1 MTAATP
7 QEGRPVGADRSEP
20 PPAAPEGRANLMLV
34 LATLGFTI
42 NFWAW
47 SLVGP
52 LGATYRSELDL
63 TPIQVSVAV
72 AVPVIVGSLGR
83 IPIGALTDRFG
94 ARTMFPVV
102 SVLTILP
109 ALFVGFAANSFP
121 LLILGGFF
129 LGLGGTAFA
138 VGVPFVNGWYAPERR
153 GTALGIFGMGT
164 AGTAIAA
171 FTTVAIAEELGRSA
185 PFVLVS
191 VLLALYAVV
200 ARLLLRDPGAR
211 SAPTGSLLSRTVQ
224 TLRIPV
230 TGQLAIIYA
239 MGFGGFVAFSVYL
252 PTYLVTAYGLSAGDA
267 ALRTAGFVVLAVV
280 ARPVGGMLSDRWH
293 PVPVLTVCFVAAGLM
308 AALASFQLELLPAG
322 TVAFL
327 GLAATLGAASGA
339 CFALVAKVAPAGQ
352 VGSVTGIV
360 GAAGGLGGF
369 FPPLVMGAV
378 YSATGEYTLGLVL
391 LALSALATAAFTW
404 WPVRRVAREA
414 ASR

>member
-1 MTAATP
+1 MTAAP
-7 QEGRPVGADRSEP
+7 PPPDPSVGGATGPGAR
-20 PPAAPEGRANLMLV
+20 PAAPAGPATLMLV

-47 SLVGP
+47 SLIGP
-52 LGATYRSELDL
+52 LGATYRAELDL
-63 TPIQVSVAV
+63 TPFQVSVAV

-83 IPIGALTDRFG
+83 IPVGAFTDRFG
-94 ARTMFPVV
+94 ARTMLPAV
-102 SVLTILP
+102 SVLTIIP
-109 ALFVGFAANSFP
+109 ALFVGFVADSFP
-121 LLILGGFF
+121 LLVLGGFF

-171 FTTVAIAEELGRSA
+171 FTTVAIADALGRAA

-191 VLLALYAVV
+191 VLLALYAV
-200 ARLLLRDPGAR
+200 AGRFLLRDPGPR
-211 SAPTGSLLSRTVQ
+211 TAPTGSLVRRTLQ

-230 TGQLAIIYA
+230 TGQLAVIYA

-252 PTYLVTAYGLSAGDA
+252 PTYLVNAYGLSAGDA

-280 ARPVGGMLSDRWH
+280 ARPVGGMVSDRWH
-293 PVPVLTVCFVAAGLM
+293 PVPVLTICFLTAGVM
-308 AALASFQLELLPAG
+308 AALASLQLELLPAG

-378 YSATGEYTLGLVL
+378 YGATGAYTLGLIL
-391 LALSALATAAFTW
+391 LALSALGVAAFTW
-404 WPVRRVAREA
+404 WPVRR
-414 ASR
+414 ASQGATH